1 MFHENIQD
9 DAELLVNE
17 TLLPELPD
25 GGYVEVWT
33 YNKPAGDPPRERRVV
48 LQVMR
53 HAIYTKSGCRKKTIG
68 VLKIEARFMC
78 CSARC

>member
-48 LQVMR
+48 LQVIR
-53 HAIYTKSGCRKKTIG
+53 RATQIAVVERKRLTP
-68 VLKIEARFMC
+68 
-78 CSARC
+78 